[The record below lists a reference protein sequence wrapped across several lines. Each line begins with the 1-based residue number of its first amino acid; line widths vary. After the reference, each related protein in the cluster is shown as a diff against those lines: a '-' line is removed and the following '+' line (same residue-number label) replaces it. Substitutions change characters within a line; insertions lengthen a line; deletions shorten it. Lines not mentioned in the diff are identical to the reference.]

1 LEPSPETMYDV
12 SEAAKRMGISP
23 HTVRKL
29 IRLGELEHYR
39 IRRAIRISEAQIQ
52 AYLKQNKA

>member
-1 LEPSPETMYDV
+1 
-12 SEAAKRMGISP
+12 MGISP